1 MSRLFKK
8 NKRNSRKLH
17 DYSNLKFIVKFF
29 KFWYWKFKDI
39 KEFKK
44 NPDLF
49 REFGLTMFTGRQGAG
64 KTMAMVEHL
73 EQLRTRYPKALI
85 LTNFGYEHETKPFES
100 WRDLF
105 DVRNGEQGVIFCIDE
120 IQNEFSS
127 ATSKH
132 FPETLLSEITQQRKQ
147 KIKILATSQVFTR
160 VAKPLREQCF
170 EVVECFTLAG
180 RWTFAK
186 CFDADDYNAAIDSNN
201 PDKKLK
207 MRRKWRKNFIQD
219 NVIREKY
226 DSYAKVERMKRT
238 EYIREVK
245 SS

>member
-1 MSRLFKK
+1 MKKKIKFEKTYSKLRFLKKLF
-8 NKRNSRKLH
+8 L
-17 DYSNLKFIVKFF
+17 FF
-29 KFWYWKFKDI
+29 KWKFNDM

-44 NPDLF
+44 NPHLF

-64 KTMAMVEHL
+64 KTMALVEHL
-73 EQLRTRYPKALI
+73 EQLRKRYPKALI
-85 LTNFGYEHETKPFES
+85 VTNFGYEHQTHSFES
-100 WRDLF
+100 WHDLF
-105 DVRNGEQGVIFCIDE
+105 NIRNGDYGVIFCIDE

-127 ATSKH
+127 ASSKN

-147 KIKILATSQVFTR
+147 KLKILATSQVFTR

-170 EVVECFTLAG
+170 EVVECITLAG

-186 CFDADDYNAAIDSNN
+186 CFDADDYNAIIDSNKPEMKN
-201 PDKKLK
+201 KV
-207 MRRKWRKNFIQD
+207 RRKWRKNFIQD
-219 NVIREKY
+219 NRIRELY

-238 EYIREVK
+238 EYVREVK

>member
-1 MSRLFKK
+1 MSRFLKRKK
-8 NKRNSRKLH
+8 NNRRIKE
-17 DYSNLKFIVKFF
+17 YSQLRFINKFIKFF
-29 KFWYWKFKDI
+29 VWKFRDL
-39 KEFKK
+39 KELKN

-73 EQLRTRYPKALI
+73 EQLRKRYPKALI
-85 LTNFGYEHETKPFES
+85 LTNFGYEHETQPFNS
-100 WRDLF
+100 WQDLF
-105 DVRNGEQGVIFCIDE
+105 NVRNGDHGVIFCIDE

-127 ATSKH
+127 ASSKS
-132 FPETLLSEITQQRKQ
+132 FPESLLAEITQQRKQ

-170 EVVECFTLAG
+170 EVVECITLAG

-186 CFDADDYNAAIDSNN
+186 CFDADDYNAVIDSND

-219 NVIREKY
+219 NKIRELY

-238 EYIREVK
+238 EYIREVR
-245 SS
+245 

>member
-1 MSRLFKK
+1 MSRFLKRKK
-8 NKRNSRKLH
+8 NNRRIK
-17 DYSNLKFIVKFF
+17 DYSQLRFINKFIKFF
-29 KFWYWKFKDI
+29 VWKFRDL
-39 KEFKK
+39 KELKN

-73 EQLRTRYPKALI
+73 EQLRKRYPKALI
-85 LTNFGYEHETKPFES
+85 LTNFGYEHETQPFNS
-100 WRDLF
+100 WQDLF
-105 DVRNGEQGVIFCIDE
+105 NVRNGDHGVIFCIDE

-127 ATSKH
+127 ASSKS
-132 FPETLLSEITQQRKQ
+132 FPESLLAEITQQRKQ

-170 EVVECFTLAG
+170 EVVECITLAG

-186 CFDADDYNAAIDSNN
+186 CFDADDYNAVIDSNN

-219 NVIREKY
+219 NKIRELY

-238 EYIREVK
+238 EYIREVR
-245 SS
+245 